1 MYLNSTNASRQ
12 SGSTEKGVVVKST
25 RIQFL
30 FLVIIMKTLLI
41 LVELLTVTV

>member
-30 FLVIIMKTLLI
+30 FLVIMKTLLI